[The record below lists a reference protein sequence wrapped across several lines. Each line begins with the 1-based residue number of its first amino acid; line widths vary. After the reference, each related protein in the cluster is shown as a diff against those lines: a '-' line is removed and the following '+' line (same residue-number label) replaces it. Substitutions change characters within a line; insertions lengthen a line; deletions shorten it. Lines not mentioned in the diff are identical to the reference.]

1 MKIKMKTSI
10 LVTCLFLMATMSITP
25 ILADIQKT
33 FSGAG
38 TTEIQMINTLPNLF
52 VIIFTLVAGFL
63 AARFSKKSLV
73 ITGLCFLILAG
84 VGGFFFSSSLTLLYV
99 WSICLGIGMGL
110 FSPVIALIIN
120 DEYEGK
126 ERGDMLGFQTT
137 FNNMGAIILST
148 LAGFLA
154 VAGWKFGYL
163 SYLLAIP
170 VLLVVIFFMKNDK
183 SAVADGGKPKSLKI
197 NGTVLYY
204 TVMVVVFIM
213 TYNVYA
219 TNVAMFTLQ
228 QGLGNASTAGV
239 ANSVS
244 LIGGLV
250 GGFIFG
256 KISNKID
263 TLMLPLG
270 YLLIG
275 IGFLLTYSATSLVM
289 ACVGAFIAGV
299 SISFF
304 MPQAIFATTRELSP
318 EYITMG
324 LSIVSTFGS
333 LGAFISPLVF
343 TTSATAIMGN
353 DSAKSRFLFVGII
366 ALVLAVVMTIIVTIH
381 KKRITVAN

>member
-1 MKIKMKTSI
+1 MKTKMKISI
-10 LVTCLFLMATMSITP
+10 LFTCLFLMATMSITP

-33 FSGAG
+33 FSGVG
-38 TTEIQMINTLPNLF
+38 TTSVQLINTLPNLF

-63 AARFSKKSLV
+63 ASRFSKKSLV
-73 ITGLCFLILAG
+73 ITGLCFVILAG
-84 VGGFFFSSSLTLLYV
+84 IGGFFFNSSLTMLYV

-137 FNNMGAIILST
+137 SNNLGAIILST
-148 LAGFLA
+148 LSGFLA

-170 VLLVVIFFMKNDK
+170 VLLVVIFFMKGDK
-183 SAVADGGKPKSLKI
+183 SAVAEGGKPKSLKV
-197 NGTVLYY
+197 NSTVLYY
-204 TVMVVVFIM
+204 TAMVVIFIM

-219 TNVAMFTLQ
+219 TNVAMFTIQ
-228 QGLGNASTAGV
+228 EKLGDASTAGL

-244 LIGGLV
+244 LVGGLV

-263 TLMLPLG
+263 NLMLPLG
-270 YLLIG
+270 YVLIA

-333 LGAFISPLVF
+333 LGAFISPLVY
-343 TTSATAIMGN
+343 TTSATAVMGN

-366 ALVLAVVMTIIVTIH
+366 ALVLAVIVAVVVTAR
-381 KKRITVAN
+381 KKKLAASN